1 MRAYR
6 KWSLGDRV
14 VILVW
19 MLAASVANG
28 PAVAAPP
35 GQSIIPVLQDQ
46 LGLSEQQVRGAL
58 GALLVFVREDLPKPE
73 FDVLA
78 QTIPNAERVMQEAK
92 SRGIVTGPLDDISE
106 FEAALSNIGIG
117 QPLASQF
124 APAVVQALTNAGYV
138 RERDILVNALN

>member
-6 KWSLGDRV
+6 RCLFGKRV
-14 VILVW
+14 AILSW
-19 MLAASVANG
+19 MLAASFAHV
-28 PAVAAPP
+28 PAIAALP
-35 GQSIIPVLQDQ
+35 GQSIIPVLQEQ

-58 GALLVFVREDLPKPE
+58 GALLVFVRDDLPKPE

-78 QTIPNAERVMQEAK
+78 RTIPNAERIMQETK
-92 SRGIVTGPLDDISE
+92 SRGIVTGPLDNISE
-106 FEAALSNIGIG
+106 FETALSNIGIG

-124 APAVVQALTNAGYV
+124 APAVVQSLANAGYL

>member
-1 MRAYR
+1 MHAYGR
-6 KWSLGDRV
+6 WL
-14 VILVW
+14 ILLALVLSASFA
-19 MLAASVANG
+19 LAAS
-28 PAVAAPP
+28 P
-35 GQSIIPVLQDQ
+35 GQSIIPALQAQ

-73 FDVLA
+73 FDELA
-78 QTIPNAERVMQEAK
+78 RTIPNAERVMQEAK

-106 FEAALSNIGIG
+106 FEAALSSIGIG

-124 APAVVQALTNAGYV
+124 APAVVQSLGDAGYV